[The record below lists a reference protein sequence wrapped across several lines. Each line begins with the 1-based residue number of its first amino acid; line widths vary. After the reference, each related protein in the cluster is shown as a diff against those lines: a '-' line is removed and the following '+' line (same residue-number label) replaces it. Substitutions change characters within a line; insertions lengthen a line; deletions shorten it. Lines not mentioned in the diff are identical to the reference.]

1 MEEAM
6 KKLVSVTVLLA
17 AWALPALGANASY
30 HDVPLLDVGCSRK
43 AAANPDAH
51 TRDCALMCAKSGY
64 GIVTSDQHF
73 LKFNAAGNQ
82 KILDEL
88 KASSKKDHL
97 RVNVTGDVEGDTLKV
112 SSVSLL

>member
-1 MEEAM
+1 M

-17 AWALPALGANASY
+17 AWALPALAATSY
-30 HDVPLLDVGCSRK
+30 HDVPLLDVGCSKK

-64 GIVTSDQHF
+64 GILTKDQHF
-73 LKFNAAGNQ
+73 LKFDAAGNQ

-97 RVNVTGDVEGDTLKV
+97 RVDVSGDVKGDTLKV
-112 SSVSLL
+112 DSVSLL